1 MNMTCEHTWT
11 KRLLEGFEEV
21 WVEFTCLRCDKE
33 VGVELC
39 SLDDLLYDQ
48 IGTQIEIEQRLADE
62 IGEHDE

>member
-1 MNMTCEHTWT
+1 MTCEHTWT

-48 IGTQIEIEQRLADE
+48 IGTQIDIEQRLADE

>member
-1 MNMTCEHTWT
+1 MTCKHTWT

-33 VGVELC
+33 VGIELC
-39 SLDDLLYDQ
+39 SLDDLLYDK
-48 IGTQIEIEQRLADE
+48 IGTQIDIEQRIADE

>member
-1 MNMTCEHTWT
+1 MTCEHTWT

>member
-1 MNMTCEHTWT
+1 MTCEHSWT

-21 WVEFTCLRCDKE
+21 WVEFTCLRCDVE

-48 IGTQIEIEQRLADE
+48 IGTQIEIEQRIADE